1 MTDNNK
7 ISISIPTK
15 DEGLS
20 QTNTGVVEKK
30 KSKAGRPRKADI
42 EAKKQGNRGAVGRP
56 KGDAHRIQELKA
68 RLLATT
74 GNKVINKIV
83 SIAMDDNHSGQMA
96 ALKMCMDRV
105 LPTSL
110 FEKDAKGQ
118 RNAVTINITGIGEA
132 KIEQAEVVD
141 GEFTDVEFNDAA

>member
-1 MTDNNK
+1 MKEEDNVV
-7 ISISIPTK
+7 SINIKDPVLEPTK
-15 DEGLS
+15 PRR
-20 QTNTGVVEKK
+20 
-30 KSKAGRPRKADI
+30 GRPPKALV
-42 EAKKQGNRGAVGRP
+42 ESKKLGNRGKVGRP
-56 KGDAHRIQELKA
+56 AGDAARIQEMKA
-68 RLLATT
+68 RLLSTT

-83 SIAMDDNHSGQMA
+83 SIAMDDSHAGQMA

-132 KIEQAEVVD
+132 KVEAAEVIDNDYEDVD
-141 GEFTDVEFNDAA
+141 YNES

>member
-1 MTDNNK
+1 MKEDDNNTV
-7 ISISIPTK
+7 SINIKDPVLEPTK
-15 DEGLS
+15 PRR
-20 QTNTGVVEKK
+20 
-30 KSKAGRPRKADI
+30 GRPPKALV
-42 EAKKQGNRGAVGRP
+42 ESKKLGNRGKVGRP
-56 KGDAHRIQELKA
+56 AGDAARIQEMKA
-68 RLLATT
+68 RLLSTT

-83 SIAMDDNHSGQMA
+83 SIAMDDNHAGQMA

-132 KIEQAEVVD
+132 KVEAAEVIDNYEDVD
-141 GEFTDVEFNDAA
+141 YNES

>member
-1 MTDNNK
+1 MESEVQDK
-7 ISISIPTK
+7 PRRGRPPKS
-15 DEGLS
+15 L
-20 QTNTGVVEKK
+20 VESKK
-30 KSKAGRPRKADI
+30 KPGKLGRP
-42 EAKKQGNRGAVGRP
+42 QGDTG
-56 KGDAHRIQELKA
+56 RIQELKA

-74 GNKVINKIV
+74 GDKVINKIV

-118 RNAVTINITGIGEA
+118 RNAVTINITGIGDAKVEA
-132 KIEQAEVVD
+132 AEIVD
-141 GEFTDVEFNDAA
+141 VEVTDVEYNDEP

>member
-1 MTDNNK
+1 MKEDNNNTV
-7 ISISIPTK
+7 SINIKDPVLEPTK
-15 DEGLS
+15 PRR
-20 QTNTGVVEKK
+20 
-30 KSKAGRPRKADI
+30 GRPPKALV
-42 EAKKQGNRGAVGRP
+42 ESKKMGNRGKVGRP
-56 KGDAHRIQELKA
+56 AGDAARIQEMKA
-68 RLLATT
+68 RLLSTT

-83 SIAMDDNHSGQMA
+83 SIAMDDNHAGQMA

-132 KIEQAEVVD
+132 KVEAAEVIDNYEDVD
-141 GEFTDVEFNDAA
+141 YNES

>member
-1 MTDNNK
+1 LKEDNN
-7 ISISIPTK
+7 ISINIEDPVLEQTK
-15 DEGLS
+15 PRR
-20 QTNTGVVEKK
+20 
-30 KSKAGRPRKADI
+30 GRPPKALV
-42 EAKKQGNRGAVGRP
+42 ESKKLGNRGKVGRP
-56 KGDAHRIQELKA
+56 AGDAARIQEMKA
-68 RLLATT
+68 RLLSTT

-83 SIAMDDNHSGQMA
+83 SIAMDDNHAGQMA

-132 KIEQAEVVD
+132 KVEAAEIID
-141 GEFTDVEFNDAA
+141 DHITDVNYDES

>member
-1 MTDNNK
+1 M
-7 ISISIPTK
+7 SINIDEPVLEQTK
-15 DEGLS
+15 PRR
-20 QTNTGVVEKK
+20 
-30 KSKAGRPRKADI
+30 GRPPKALV
-42 EAKKQGNRGAVGRP
+42 ESKKIGNRGKVGRP
-56 KGDAHRIQELKA
+56 AGDAARIQEMKA
-68 RLLATT
+68 RLLSTT

-83 SIAMDDNHSGQMA
+83 SIAMDDNHAGQMA

-132 KIEQAEVVD
+132 KIEQADIVD
-141 GEFTDVEFNDAA
+141 AEFTDVDYNDES

>member
-1 MTDNNK
+1 MEQEVK
-7 ISISIPTK
+7 PRRGRPPKALIES
-15 DEGLS
+15 
-20 QTNTGVVEKK
+20 KK
-30 KSKAGRPRKADI
+30 KP
-42 EAKKQGNRGAVGRP
+42 GAIGRP
-56 KGDAHRIQELKA
+56 KGDTGRIQELKA

-74 GNKVINKIV
+74 GDKVINKIV

-118 RNAVTINITGIGEA
+118 RNAVTINITGIGDA
-132 KIEQAEVVD
+132 KVEQAEVVD
-141 GEFTDVEFNDAA
+141 VEVTDVEYNDEP

>member
-1 MTDNNK
+1 MKEDNN
-7 ISISIPTK
+7 ISINIEDPVLEQTK
-15 DEGLS
+15 PRR
-20 QTNTGVVEKK
+20 
-30 KSKAGRPRKADI
+30 GRPPKALV
-42 EAKKQGNRGAVGRP
+42 ESKKLGNRGKVGRP
-56 KGDAHRIQELKA
+56 AGDAARIQEMKA
-68 RLLATT
+68 RLLSTT

-83 SIAMDDNHSGQMA
+83 SIAMDDNHAGQMA

-132 KIEQAEVVD
+132 KVEAAEIID
-141 GEFTDVEFNDAA
+141 DHITDVNYDES